1 VGDARGRAAAPA
13 QEREREREE
22 EEEEVMSSD
31 DERGTGRSASG
42 SRSGK
47 GVGHLM
53 NSSFG
58 YMSTRNLDK
67 THLANPMIAPS
78 GDSPAADAIPLSRSR
93 SSRRQTDSLG
103 AGLHSSR
110 SFDAESEEE
119 RISRYNSS
127 SHNGLDDYGVG
138 YVEENKGGSGAQV
151 TPGRATAAPPSHQ
164 DVSYKVMGHNFGKAK
179 VQIHMQSSPD
189 SAQDVRDS
197 PVAASLNPGSLE
209 AAYLSKRDA
218 GEVESLKKRSG
229 SSWSGSSRGGHEGEG
244 ERAAMELISEEQH
257 EDNLRRLSTLD
268 LEVWD
273 LSQEELVGM
282 AWTMFHDAGLVEE
295 FQIPAEKFENFVR
308 AVFAT
313 AHDVP
318 YHNHYHYFVVLHTSW
333 LLLRTNPIVMQN
345 LTKTDLLGCFVGAI
359 GHDADHPGLTNSFLS
374 ITRHWLSVRYNDL
387 SVLENHHC
395 ATTYDIL
402 SRPECNVL
410 CNLNPEDWKAT
421 RNVVISAILNTD
433 MARHFNLV
441 ANFDKMFRGRTTY
454 ECCANRNLRNQIVS
468 MVVHCA
474 DISNPV
480 KPWPVCRKFAD
491 SVAEEFRRQVRLEKK
506 SGVPCTPH
514 MLGLNQKGQA
524 KMELGFIDVFTW
536 PAMVALNEVLPN
548 LEGCFQ
554 NMERNRDAW
563 QEVLD
568 NPQISSR
575 TSSRSDLSG

>member
-1 VGDARGRAAAPA
+1 
-13 QEREREREE
+13 
-22 EEEEVMSSD
+22 MSSD

-47 GVGHLM
+47 GVGDLM

-151 TPGRATAAPPSHQ
+151 TPGRATAAPPSPQ

-179 VQIHMQSSPD
+179 VQIHMQSRDD